1 MGAGRKNGTWR
12 GNKPETIFCHV
23 HRINFCLAQNS
34 PDRDRKMKL
43 KNRNMNKLIFSLLFI
58 SFGFIAYS
66 QTSGK
71 LMPVTASSETALSL
85 YNKAVEY
92 YDAVHIEKA
101 IESFND
107 ALNKDADLF
116 MANYQL
122 AFHYLMNQEWDG
134 FKRYSRAAIN
144 CKARLSEG
152 EKLLKEA
159 LVTISEGSLE
169 VVYIGRKL
177 VELYPGDPNAYNNL
191 ITFQSLADDTE
202 GMVETIKKAIT
213 IAVNQAPFYNQL
225 GYAYL
230 ILKQEEKAE
239 EAFDRYIELD
249 PDNPNVYDSKG
260 DFFMYAR
267 QYDKAYTSYVK
278 AHSMDPSFSR
288 EKAQMARRLYEQENG
303 QELRII
309 TM

>member
-1 MGAGRKNGTWR
+1 
-12 GNKPETIFCHV
+12 
-23 HRINFCLAQNS
+23 
-34 PDRDRKMKL
+34 MKL

-134 FKRYSRAAIN
+134 FKRHSRAAIN

-159 LVTISEGSLE
+159 LVTISEGSLD

-191 ITFQSLADDTE
+191 ISFQSLADDTE

-230 ILKQEEKAE
+230 ILKQEEKK
-239 EAFDRYIELD
+239 RKKLLTGTLNSILTTQM
-249 PDNPNVYDSKG
+249 
-260 DFFMYAR
+260 FMIQRGISSCMPGSMTRRIHHTLKRIQWIRRSAGRKHRWPEGFTSRRTAR
-267 QYDKAYTSYVK
+267 S
-278 AHSMDPSFSR
+278 S
-288 EKAQMARRLYEQENG
+288 G
-303 QELRII
+303 
-309 TM
+309 